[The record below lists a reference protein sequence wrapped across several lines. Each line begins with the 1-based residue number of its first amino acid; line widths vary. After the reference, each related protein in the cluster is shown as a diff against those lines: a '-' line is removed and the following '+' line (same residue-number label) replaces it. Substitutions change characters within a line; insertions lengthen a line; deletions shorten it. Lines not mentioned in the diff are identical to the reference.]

1 MLKRILTALLIILIS
16 ACASTDS
23 DTPFLSQPPVTEYQS
38 LSDYWLSDNK
48 VQPLKYLT
56 RNQRKLLRGQR
67 IEVKAKYL
75 IDSNG
80 NVHDVE
86 IYESNVTIP
95 MDTLVQKSL
104 QNQDF
109 YPSDSNSTRH
119 PVVAYAGLSFVCH

>member
-1 MLKRILTALLIILIS
+1 MLKRILTALLIVLIS

-23 DTPFLSQPPVTEYQS
+23 GEPYLSQTPVKKYKS

-56 RNQRKLLRGQR
+56 HSQRKILRGKR
-67 IEVKAKYL
+67 IELKAKYL

-80 NVHDVE
+80 NVHNVE

-109 YPSDSNSTRH
+109 YPSDSNSARH
-119 PVVAYAGLSFVCH
+119 PVVAYAGLSFVCN